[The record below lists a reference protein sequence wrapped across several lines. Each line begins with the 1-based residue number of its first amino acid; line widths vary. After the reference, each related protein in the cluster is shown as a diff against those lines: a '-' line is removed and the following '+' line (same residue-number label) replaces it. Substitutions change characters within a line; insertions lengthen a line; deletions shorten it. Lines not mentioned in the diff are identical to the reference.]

1 MDLSKLNEEQKEAV
15 LTTEGPVLVLA
26 GAGAGKTTVL
36 INRLV
41 NIIEKGTDANRI
53 LLLTF
58 TNKAANEMT
67 ERAKLMLDDRCED
80 VNGTTY
86 HSFCAEILRRH
97 APKIGFTSDFT
108 ICDGPDAAEIINL
121 VKEKKGYTKES
132 ALPNGKE
139 LVDMFSY
146 MLNKEKTLLYT
157 LENRY
162 PMYLE
167 REVEIQN
174 IKDAFVIYKYE
185 KNILDYDDLLTQVIN
200 LFETYPEIA
209 KKYSDYYEYIMVDE
223 YQDSNLLQMQLI
235 KLLRQFEN
243 KNICVVGDS
252 NQSIYGFRGSLYENI
267 LNFPDMFEDCK
278 IIKLNKNYRS
288 NQEILDLSNSV
299 MENIDE
305 KFRNNLIG
313 THHCGYKPKLIKCGG
328 QNDEARFVLS
338 QIIKYKREGVSLN
351 DIAVLTRGSY
361 DSNMLETLIA
371 EQYGTNTIE
380 YQKFG
385 GIKFFERDFVKNI
398 FAYLKIMVNYKDE
411 VSWFRV
417 LKLYPGIGPVNA
429 KKISEGIV
437 NNGLSELTDN
447 KYVKKAFAEYLK
459 EINEFLE
466 EIQVLEFQDQMDKL
480 VNEYY
485 YSTMKR
491 SIKNM
496 KTTQANIKKNLRTLD
511 EEIEQAQ
518 VLITLSENYKTAS
531 KFVNDVLLEVPQ
543 NSVSDEK
550 LTISTIHSAKGLE
563 FKVVFILSCIESKFP
578 WLKEARAITNE
589 ALDEVEKEM
598 EEERRVF
605 YVAITR
611 AKDDL
616 YLMYPQYNI
625 FKHEETDLSRFLVE
639 HGIYKNFCEVNSFR

>member
-1 MDLSKLNEEQKEAV
+1 MDLSKLNDEQKEAV
-15 LTTEGPVLVLA
+15 LTTEGPVLILA
-26 GAGAGKTTVL
+26 GAGSGKTHCLTH
-36 INRLV
+36 RLV
-41 NIIEKGTDANRI
+41 NIIEKGTDPSNI

-67 ERAKLMLDDRCED
+67 QRAKLMLDDRCEQ

-97 APKIGFTSDFT
+97 ATKVGFTSDFT

-121 VKEKKGYTKES
+121 VKEKKGYTKED

-167 REVEIQN
+167 REMEIQS
-174 IKDAFVIYKYE
+174 IKDAFIMYKYE

-209 KKYSDYYEYIMVDE
+209 KKYSNYYQYIMVDE

-243 KNICVVGDS
+243 KNICVVGDG

-267 LNFPDMFEDCK
+267 LNFPDMFDDCK
-278 IIKLNKNYRS
+278 VIKLNKNYRS
-288 NQEILDLSNSV
+288 NQEILNLSNAITDKTAERLKNPLS
-299 MENIDE
+299 
-305 KFRNNLIG
+305 G

-328 QNDEARFVLS
+328 QNDEARFVLN
-338 QIIKYKREGVSLN
+338 QIIKYMRNGVSLN

-361 DSNMLETLIA
+361 DSNMLESLIA

-398 FAYLKIMVNYKDE
+398 FAYLKIMVNHKDE
-411 VSWFRV
+411 VSWFRI

-429 KKISEGIV
+429 KKISEGIIE
-437 NNGLSELTDN
+437 NGLSELLN
-447 KYVKKAFAEYLK
+447 KKYSKKAFAEYLE
-459 EINEFLE
+459 EISEFLE
-466 EIQVLEFQDQMDKL
+466 EIKTLEFQDQMDKL
-480 VNEYY
+480 INEYY
-485 YSTMKR
+485 YATVKR

-496 KTTQANIKKNLRTLD
+496 KTTEANKKKSLRTLD
-511 EEIEQAQ
+511 EEIDQAQ

-543 NSVSDEK
+543 NSISDEK

-563 FKVVFILSCIESKFP
+563 FKIVFVLSCIEGKFP
-578 WLKEARAITNE
+578 WLKEAKSYTRE
-589 ALDEVEKEM
+589 AELEMLAEM

-639 HGIYKNFCEVNSFR
+639 NGIYKNFCEINAFR